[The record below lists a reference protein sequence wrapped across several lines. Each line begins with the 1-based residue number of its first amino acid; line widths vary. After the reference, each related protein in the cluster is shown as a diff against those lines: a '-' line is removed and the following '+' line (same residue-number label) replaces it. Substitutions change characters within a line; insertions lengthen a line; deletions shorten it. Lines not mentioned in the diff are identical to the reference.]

1 MHISIIV
8 PEQGVIEAI
17 SPPYR
22 LFKSANDFL
31 AMQGHSPFFEV
42 EFVGH
47 NSSVDAQDGEYNVK
61 IHQTIDKVAHTDLI
75 IIPALYGDIQTAVRR
90 NHSYLEWVITMHH
103 KGAEVASLC
112 TGAFLLAATG
122 LADGKECSTHWA
134 YYDLFR
140 SMYPEVQVIDGR
152 IISDSKGIYSSGGA
166 NSLWNLLLYLLEKYT
181 SRDLAI
187 TAAKFFA
194 IDFDRFDQGM
204 FTIFN
209 GQKNHSDEEIL
220 KAQEIIESEF
230 HKKLSVDEL
239 ASYIAVNRRTFER
252 RFKNATNNT
261 VVQYIQRVRVEAAKR
276 QLEASRKNISEVMY
290 DVGYNDTKAFR
301 EVFKKYAGI
310 TPIDYRNK
318 YASTG

>member
-1 MHISIIV
+1 MHISIIL
-8 PEQGVIEAI
+8 PRQGVIEAI

-22 LFKSANDFL
+22 LFRSANDFL
-31 AMQGHSPFFEV
+31 AMQGHPPFFKV
-42 EFVGH
+42 EFVGL
-47 NSSVDAQDGEYNVK
+47 SESAEAQDGEYSIKV
-61 IHQTIDKVAHTDLI
+61 HQTIDKIISTDLI
-75 IIPALYGDIQTAVRR
+75 IIPALYGDIQAAVKL
-90 NHSYLEWVITMHH
+90 NQPYLEWLVAMHH
-103 KGAEVASLC
+103 QGAQIASLC

-134 YYDLFR
+134 YYDLFQ
-140 SMYPEVQVIDGR
+140 SMYPEVQVVDGR

-181 SRDLAI
+181 SRDIAI

-194 IDFDRFDQGM
+194 IDMDRNDQGM
-204 FTIFN
+204 FTIFQ
-209 GQKNHSDEEIL
+209 GQKNHRDEGIL
-220 KAQEIIESEF
+220 KAQKIIETKF
-230 HKKLSVDEL
+230 HQKLSVDEL

-290 DVGYNDTKAFR
+290 EVGYNDTKAFR

>member
-1 MHISIIV
+1 MHVSIVV
-8 PEQGVIEAI
+8 PHQGVIEAI

-22 LFKSANDFL
+22 LFRSANDFL
-31 AMQGHSPFFEV
+31 SMQGNPPVFQV
-42 EFVGH
+42 QFVGL
-47 NSSVDAQDGEYNVK
+47 SESVQAQDGEYSIK
-61 IHQTIDKVAHTDLI
+61 IDQTIDKVIHTDLI
-75 IIPALYGDIQTAVRR
+75 IIPALYGDIKTAVER
-90 NHSYLEWVITMHH
+90 NEPYLNWLVAMHH
-103 KGAEVASLC
+103 QGAEVASLC

-140 SMYPEVQVIDGR
+140 SMYPEVQMVDGR
-152 IISDSKGIYSSGGA
+152 IISDSEGIYSSGGA

-187 TAAKFFA
+187 TTAKFFA
-194 IDFDRFDQGM
+194 IDIDRFDQSM

-209 GQKNHSDEEIL
+209 GQKNHNDKEIL
-220 KAQEIIESEF
+220 KAQEIIETKF
-230 HKKLSVDEL
+230 HNKLSVDEL
-239 ASYIAVNRRTFER
+239 AGYIAVNRRTFER

-301 EVFKKYAGI
+301 EVFKRYAGI
-310 TPIDYRNK
+310 TPIDYKNK
-318 YASTG
+318 YATTG

>member
-1 MHISIIV
+1 MHISILV
-8 PEQGVIEAI
+8 PHQGVIEAI

-22 LFKSANDFL
+22 LFRSANDFL
-31 AMQGHSPFFEV
+31 SMQGKPALFQV
-42 EFVGH
+42 QFVGP
-47 NSSVDAQDGEYNVK
+47 SESVQAQDGEYSIK
-61 IHQTIDKVAHTDLI
+61 IHRTMNKVLHTDLV
-75 IIPALYGDIQTAVRR
+75 IIPALYGDIKTAVQR
-90 NHSYLEWVITMHH
+90 NQPFLDWIIAMHH
-103 KGAEVASLC
+103 QGAEVASLC

-140 SMYPEVQVIDGR
+140 SMYPEVQMVDGR
-152 IISDSKGIYSSGGA
+152 IISDSEGIYSSGGA

-181 SRDLAI
+181 SRDMAI
-187 TAAKFFA
+187 TVAKFFA
-194 IDFDRFDQGM
+194 IDIDRFDQGM

-209 GQKNHSDEEIL
+209 GQKNHNDKEIL
-220 KAQEIIESEF
+220 KAQEIIETKF
-230 HKKLSVDEL
+230 HDKLSVDEL
-239 ASYIAVNRRTFER
+239 AGYIAVNRRSFER

-310 TPIDYRNK
+310 TPIDYKNK